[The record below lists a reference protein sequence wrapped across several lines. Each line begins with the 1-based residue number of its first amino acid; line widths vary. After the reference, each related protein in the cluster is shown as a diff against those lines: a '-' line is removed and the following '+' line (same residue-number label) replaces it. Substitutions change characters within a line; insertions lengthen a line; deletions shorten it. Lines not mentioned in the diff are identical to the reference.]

1 MRISPKSLLMMI
13 ALLILAVALYGVF
26 NFIPSV
32 AKTRVEAMLREAG
45 FHHVKVDDLTV
56 SPMGFEAKDIALDEF
71 GFDKINTLT
80 ARVSWPA
87 FLMTGKSPSVLDI
100 RGMSIARKS
109 DTLSYGMRQVAESLT
124 KIEDFTLTLSDLTL
138 DVSTPFG
145 DIRAVLNAIIQPIEK
160 NTHEI
165 KATFAANQYQLGF
178 TSDWQGTLQK
188 GGKLDLAGNFTE
200 GRMNLGPLR
209 LSRSN
214 GWLALAMTDKSYS
227 LQNQFEAGS
236 ATFMGVPLQS
246 LSIVDDLSSEKSNSI
261 VRAGI
266 SGMPDILF
274 TADYTR
280 NLKDQSLTA
289 ILKGKNLGGFLDFI
303 EEQTKTQKSIS
314 EELLGLRD
322 FQITGQFQPDKRFV
336 GGPLPFGITMTSG
349 DDKIMDGNVLIYPD
363 TFEVRGSLETNESM
377 AQALQS
383 YFKIPLEQ
391 VKQNFI
397 RLDGDAKKL
406 LKFEEAPKH

>member
-1 MRISPKSLLMMI
+1 MRISPKSLLMII
-13 ALLILAVALYGVF
+13 ALLFLAVTGYAVF
-26 NFIPSV
+26 SFIPSV
-32 AKTRVEAMLREAG
+32 AKTRVESMLNEAG
-45 FHHVKVDDLTV
+45 FRHVKIDNLSV

-71 GFDKINTLT
+71 GFDKINTL
-80 ARVSWPA
+80 AAKVNWPA
-87 FLMTGKSPSVLDI
+87 FLMTGKSPNVLDI
-100 RGMSIARKS
+100 RGMSISRKS
-109 DTLSYGMRQVAESLT
+109 DTLSYGIRGIAENLT

-145 DIRAVLNAIIQPIEK
+145 DIRAVLNAIIQPVEK
-160 NTHEI
+160 DTHEI
-165 KATFAANQYQLGF
+165 KATFVANQYQLGF
-178 TSDWQGTLQK
+178 TSDWQGKLQK

-214 GWLALAMTDKSYS
+214 GWLALSMTETGYS
-227 LQNQFEAGS
+227 VQNQFEAGA
-236 ATFMGVPLQS
+236 ATFMDVPLQS
-246 LSIVDDLSSEKSNSI
+246 LSIVNDLSSEKSNSI

-274 TADYTR
+274 TADYIR
-280 NLKDQSLTA
+280 NLEDQSLTA

-314 EELLGLRD
+314 EELLALRD

-336 GGPLPFGITMTSG
+336 GGPLPFGIVMTSV
-349 DDKIMDGNVLIYPD
+349 DEKIMDGNILIYPD
-363 TFEVRGSLETNESM
+363 TFEVRGSLETTEEM

-383 YFKIPLEQ
+383 YFKIPSEQ

-406 LKFEEAPKH
+406 LKFGEAPKQ